1 MRKPATIKLNSI
13 FVDHVDF
20 QSAAQEL
27 KSKQRAHHQSP
38 TWWIIKREFNKR
50 YWRVHRR
57 ANAILKRSLDITAA
71 GLALLGLSPIII
83 STIIAIRLESPGNVF
98 FKQERIG
105 KNGNPFNMWKFR
117 SMYIDAEERKQ
128 ALMEQNEMSGGV
140 LFKMKNDPRIT
151 RIGKFIR
158 KFSIDELPQL
168 WNVLCGDM
176 SIVGPRPAIRSE
188 VDQYNMLERQ
198 RLVAKPGITCIWQVS
213 GRSDIPF
220 EKQVELDRRYISET
234 SMSTDIKLMLLTV
247 PAVITAK
254 GAY

>member
-1 MRKPATIKLNSI
+1 MRKPATTKLNPI
-13 FVDHVDF
+13 FVDHINF
-20 QSAAQEL
+20 QAAAQEL
-27 KSKQRAHHQSP
+27 KSHQRARHQSP
-38 TWWIIKREFNKR
+38 TWWVVKRELNKR
-50 YWRVHRR
+50 YWRIHRR
-57 ANAILKRSLDITAA
+57 ANTLFKRSLDIAAA
-71 GLALLGLSPIII
+71 GLALIGLSPIII

-151 RIGKFIR
+151 RVGKFIR

-168 WNVLCGDM
+168 WNVLRGDM

-188 VDQYNMLERQ
+188 VEQYNMLERQ